1 MPIEQVFDT
10 RDAVPEFL
18 QSAAVEE
25 DGKFIVKLESSK
37 EVESLKNALRQERE
51 GRSKY
56 EKIAKRFD
64 KLKDADDDTLD
75 KIFEF
80 LETGASGNDG
90 QNDGDDK
97 GKPGKTPQ
105 ADIDRAVGRVKSRYE
120 QQLNERDEQIKDLT
134 AKVRDFSIW
143 TPVRDMAGKNGV
155 LPDRLDAFVKLMR
168 TDGRFD
174 LNEQGALVFKEDGYV
189 SDRKPEKAFEL
200 LREEYPY
207 FFAASGAAGSG
218 ATPGANGG
226 TYQKIDYSKLSPV
239 ERINAARRLK

>member
-80 LETGASGNDG
+80 LETGANGHDDSQSGDE
-90 QNDGDDK
+90 K
-97 GKPGKTPQ
+97 GKQGKTPQ
-105 ADIDRAVGRVKSRYE
+105 ADIDRAIGRVKSRYE
-120 QQLNERDEQIKDLT
+120 QQLNERDEQIKEMT
-134 AKVRDFSIW
+134 AKLRDYSIW
-143 TPVRDMAGKNGV
+143 GPVRELAGKAGV
-155 LPDRLDAFVKLMR
+155 WPDRLDAFVKLMR

-174 LNEQGALVFKEDGYV
+174 LNEQDALVFKEDGYV
-189 SDRKPEKAFEL
+189 SDRTPEKAFDL
-200 LREEYPY
+200 LREEFPY
-207 FFAASGAAGSG
+207 FFKASGAGGSG
-218 ATPGANGG
+218 APTGANGG